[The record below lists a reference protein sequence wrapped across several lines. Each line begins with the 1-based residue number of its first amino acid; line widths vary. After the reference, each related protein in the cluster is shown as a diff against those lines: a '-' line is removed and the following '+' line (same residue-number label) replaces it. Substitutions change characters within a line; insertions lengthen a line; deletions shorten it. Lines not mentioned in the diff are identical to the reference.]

1 MIDIASTAW
10 EGRIVMAHK
19 DYFESIDFIENKTF
33 NVSRKID
40 DAYNNKLHWHPFVEI
55 LVCLTD
61 EVQVTINFTTYSLK
75 CNDILI
81 VHPGDLHSVDSG
93 TGNPL
98 LIIQFP
104 YELLTVMN
112 ELRSKEPLFLRFPHI
127 RYDPLSAESERML
140 LLIKEFAELFGQDTP
155 FQEVRMYVLLLSFF
169 EKVGCYCLKYQQEA
183 SENDPPQEYKTAKKM
198 AEACLFIVH
207 NCISPLTLD
216 QVAGHMGMS
225 KSHFAHLFKDFTGMT
240 FMDFL
245 IQERIRRAT
254 ALFQNPSTRIIDIA
268 FDSGFSS
275 ISSFNRAF
283 KKYTGLTPSQYR
295 DTLIDSKT

>member
-1 MIDIASTAW
+1 
-10 EGRIVMAHK
+10 MANK
-19 DYFESIDFIENKTF
+19 DYFESIDFIGNKTF

-40 DAYNNKLHWHPFVEI
+40 NAYSDKIHWHPFVEI
-55 LVCLTD
+55 LVCLT
-61 EVQVTINFTTYSLK
+61 EQMQVTINFTTYALK
-75 CNDILI
+75 RNDII
-81 VHPGDLHSVDSG
+81 IIHPGDLHSVD
-93 TGNPL
+93 TGADKPM

-104 YELLTVMN
+104 YELLVIMN

-127 RYDPLSAESERML
+127 RYDPFSAESERML
-140 LLIKEFAELFGQDTP
+140 LLIKEFAELFQQDIP
-155 FQEVRMYVLLLSFF
+155 FQEVRMYILLLSFF
-169 EKVGCYCLKYQQEA
+169 EKVGCYCLKYQQEE
-183 SENDPPQEYKTAKKM
+183 SENATPQEFKSAKKM

-207 NCISPLTLD
+207 NCTTPLTLD
-216 QVAGHMGMS
+216 QAANHMGMS

-268 FDSGFSS
+268 FDSGFTS

-295 DTLIDSKT
+295 DTLIDSKN